1 MESRKFN
8 EWALIWIENK
18 KKYVKES
25 TYANYLIVLEN
36 HLIPYLGDYS
46 LKDITKEMIQNMI
59 LQFRINGRLDGRG
72 GLSDKT
78 VKDIVA
84 ILKSCLI
91 DAGAS
96 YLCEKNI
103 FRFPPNDQIDKM
115 KTLDED
121 MCEKL
126 IRVIEK
132 EKNCESMGYAVGLLT
147 GVRIGELCA
156 LQWKDIDFERKVIHI
171 YKTLQR
177 VYIKKDEKTKII
189 ISMPKSKSSVREI
202 PISKKLENIMNRYIG
217 EKEEYLIS
225 GSRKYIEPRLYREHF
240 HVFMDRNGFSKIRFH
255 DLRHTF
261 ATRCIAKGGDCK
273 TVSCLLGHS
282 NVNITLNRYVHPELE
297 EKRNCVELM

>member
-1 MESRKFN
+1 MESKKFN
-8 EWALIWIENK
+8 EWALTWVEEK
-18 KKYVKES
+18 RKYVKES
-25 TYANYLIVLEN
+25 TYANYLIILEN
-36 HLIPYLGDYS
+36 HLIPYFGDFW

-59 LQFRINGRLDGRG
+59 LQFRINGRLDGNG

-78 VKDIVA
+78 VKDIVV
-84 ILKSCLI
+84 ILKSCLR
-91 DAGAS
+91 DSGLRYENS
-96 YLCEKNI
+96 I
-103 FRFPPNDQIDKM
+103 FHFPPNDQIDKM
-115 KTLDED
+115 KILDED

-126 IRVIEK
+126 ILAIE
-132 EKNCESMGYAVGLLT
+132 EENNCESMGYAVCLLT
-147 GVRIGELCA
+147 GIRIGELCA

-225 GSRKYIEPRLYREHF
+225 GSKKYIEPRLYREHF
-240 HVFMDRNGFSKIRFH
+240 YIFMDRNGFSKIRFH

-297 EKRNCVELM
+297 EKRNCVELI